1 MALIPLTAD
10 DYGLLANAA
19 AASDGRFRYAPPGN
33 VSHIAGI
40 QRRIQEVRDRMVK
53 AEPALLIVHPGRD
66 PNYPDCPSS
75 KHLAQVWRGVNGER
89 ASSGVGF

>member
-40 QRRIQEVRDRMVK
+40 QRRIQEGRDRMVK

-66 PNYPDCPSS
+66 PNYPDFEITEAGRQ
-75 KHLAQVWRGVNGER
+75 LVLDQ
-89 ASSGVGF
+89 ASGPAA